1 MPPKAQIREVDGI
14 KYKLTIKDVMELHLR
29 VDKDGNISVSANK
42 YYSLQEIDKFVSS
55 NADKIKKYIDKMA
68 VQSERCLFPP
78 VISDG
83 SEFYFLGKKRRISLT
98 GKPDSALD
106 GDTLY
111 LSKTAEKT
119 LEIAFRKWV
128 SSQATEILFK
138 NVNMVYK
145 NFEKYS
151 VPYPQIA
158 IKPLKSQ
165 WGNCQPATGK
175 ITLNLFLLEAPPEC
189 IYYVVV
195 HEFSHFL
202 HPNHSKYFWGV
213 VSQFVPDYKVKRK
226 ILREYPT
233 M

>member
-42 YYSLQEIDKFVSS
+42 FYSLQEIDKFVSS

-68 VQSERCLFPP
+68 AQSERCLFPP

-83 SEFYFLGKKRRISLT
+83 SEFYFLGEKRRISLT
-98 GKPDSALD
+98 EKPDSYLD

-128 SSQATEILFK
+128 SSQATEIL
-138 NVNMVYK
+138 
-145 NFEKYS
+145 NF
-151 VPYPQIA
+151 
-158 IKPLKSQ
+158 L
-165 WGNCQPATGK
+165 
-175 ITLNLFLLEAPPEC
+175 
-189 IYYVVV
+189 
-195 HEFSHFL
+195 
-202 HPNHSKYFWGV
+202 
-213 VSQFVPDYKVKRK
+213 
-226 ILREYPT
+226 
-233 M
+233 